1 MLQSQECDVIHIQ
14 TPSQTCSNK
23 LVANNLVNVP
33 EKQCPMMFI
42 VLLGFAIM
50 APLAP
55 NLAFILEYSQVLGT
69 VRAQYLVYMWAL
81 GTAVGSALGLNVGA
95 LLGVWL
101 FSRLNTWSTSD
112 PPPFLLTTN
121 RLHLGRGT
129 ATNDLV
135 PKHLHKTNT
144 ASYQYLVRI
153 SSP

>member
-55 NLAFILEYSQVLGT
+55 NLAFILEYSQAQVLGT

-112 PPPFLLTTN
+112 PPPI
-121 RLHLGRGT
+121 
-129 ATNDLV
+129 LV
-135 PKHLHKTNT
+135 DHQQT
-144 ASYQYLVRI
+144 ASRKRHSNKRFGPKTPSQNKYCII
-153 SSP
+153 SILG